1 MRDTV
6 PVLRQK
12 VEMITPY
19 VQLAGII
26 KPIAGRDSDAGDAE
40 PGGKGGIQELVVLEA
55 SEYSNPY

>member
-1 MRDTV
+1 M
-6 PVLRQK
+6 LRQK

-26 KPIAGRDSDAGDAE
+26 KPIAGRDSDAGDAA
-40 PGGKGGIQELVVLEA
+40 PGGMGGIQELVVLEA